1 MSDPTLPTSK
11 PDASTGDP
19 DRSGADCDESAP
31 ETGQST
37 FESGESTPE
46 PGQSASEPDRSTT
59 PSYRS
64 TTAAEHVHRA
74 RLYKLVSLAFDRP
87 GEPLAAALRSE
98 TFAEQVR
105 ESATALDGATEAGT
119 EGRDL
124 ADDATAVAE
133 ASPTESAGV
142 DDLAA
147 DWAALFGFE
156 AGGDVSQYQAAYA
169 PGTLVTNTD
178 LLADIAG
185 FYAAFD
191 LSTADDGSERVDH
204 LCLEL
209 EYVSHL
215 ALQTAY
221 LLRRGDD
228 AGVEVVA
235 GAQADFLEDPL
246 GRWTGRYRDAV
257 RADADAGFYPTLAS
271 LVETLVT
278 ADLDRFDRDPDPYP
292 ETPPAP
298 LAERRDDEGDF
309 RCGTC
314 GVAPSPPT
322 APSERSPQDPT

>member
-11 PDASTGDP
+11 PDRSACDP

-37 FESGESTPE
+37 SASGQPT
-46 PGQSASEPDRSTT
+46 SEPDRSTT
-59 PSYRS
+59 PSHRS

-74 RLYKLVSLAFDRP
+74 RLYKLASLAFDRP
-87 GEPLAAALRSE
+87 GETLAAALRSG
-98 TFAEQVR
+98 TFAAQVR
-105 ESATALDGATEAGT
+105 ESATALDGATEAGI
-119 EGRDL
+119 EGRNL

-147 DWAALFGFE
+147 DWTALFGFE

-191 LSTADDGSERVDH
+191 LSRSDEGPERVDH

-221 LLRRGDD
+221 LDRCGDD
-228 AGVEVVA
+228 AGVEIA
-235 GAQADFLEDPL
+235 TGAQADFLEDHL
-246 GRWTGRYRDAV
+246 GRWIGRYRDAV
-257 RADADAGFYPTLAS
+257 RADADAEFYPTLAS
-271 LVETLVT
+271 LVETLVA

-322 APSERSPQDPT
+322 APSERTPQGPT